1 MVNFTNFTA
10 LPDFT
15 GTNGILLT
23 VIAAAVVVIG
33 IYIVLKVVKSL
44 IINAIMGGIGLILLN
59 FFGPMVGLDVPLTLL
74 NVVVALVAGIPG
86 LVILVL
92 LALLGI

>member
-15 GTNGILLT
+15 GTNSILLT
-23 VIAAAVVVIG
+23 VIAAALVVIG

-44 IINAIMGGIGLILLN
+44 IINAIMGGIGLIILN
-59 FFGPMVGLDVPLTLL
+59 FFGPMVGLDIPLTML
-74 NVVVALVAGIPG
+74 NIVVALVAGIPG
-86 LVILVL
+86 LVILIL
-92 LALLGI
+92 LAVMGL